1 MSEGKSGFEELAK
14 GASASLFPQESLL
27 KVKDKKYKLFIGIPK
42 EIALQE
48 NRVPLSPSAVAL
60 LVNNGHEIWLETG
73 AGIAS
78 NFSDHEYSEV
88 GARIVYS
95 HRELFQ
101 SDIVLKVEP
110 PTMEELGFL
119 KPGRTLI
126 SAIQIGNQTADFI
139 QALNQKK
146 ITSIGFELIE
156 DKVGGM
162 PVVRA
167 MSEIAGSAV
176 MFIAAEY
183 LSSVH
188 NGKGI
193 VLGGVTGVP
202 HTKVLIIG
210 AGTVAEYAAR
220 TALGLGVDIQIF
232 DNQIYKLRRIKHALG
247 QQVYTSTFDPITL
260 SKNLNRADVVIGAK
274 RWEKGRG
281 RFVVTEEMVS
291 QMKPGSV
298 IIDVSIDQGGCIE
311 TSELT
316 THDKPVFRKYG
327 IIHYCVPNIA
337 SRVARTASMA
347 FSNIL
352 APILLETGDAGGIQ
366 EMIFNC
372 KWFMKGVYTYKGS
385 LTNADIANKFN
396 MKHKDLNLLMAAR
409 I

>member
-1 MSEGKSGFEELAK
+1 
-14 GASASLFPQESLL
+14 
-27 KVKDKKYKLFIGIPK
+27 
-42 EIALQE
+42 
-48 NRVPLSPSAVAL
+48 
-60 LVNNGHEIWLETG
+60 
-73 AGIAS
+73 
-78 NFSDHEYSEV
+78 
-88 GARIVYS
+88 
-95 HRELFQ
+95 
-101 SDIVLKVEP
+101 
-110 PTMEELGFL
+110 
-119 KPGRTLI
+119 
-126 SAIQIGNQTADFI
+126 
-139 QALNQKK
+139 
-146 ITSIGFELIE
+146 
-156 DKVGGM
+156 
-162 PVVRA
+162 
-167 MSEIAGSAV
+167 V

-210 AGTVAEYAAR
+210 SGTVAEYAAR

-232 DNQIYKLRRIKHALG
+232 DNHIYKLRRLKHALG
-247 QQVYTSTFDPITL
+247 QQVYTSTLDPITL
-260 SKNLNRADVVIGAK
+260 SKNLTRADVVIGAK